1 MARRAAAGVRGMDL
15 LPRLRVF
22 SCDGFQ
28 ILCEEVRA
36 AAEKERAGG
45 GCVGGSELTR
55 VVILKRAG
63 ISTPEGLLTR
73 TTFRVSD

>member
-15 LPRLRVF
+15 LARLRVF

-45 GCVGGSELTR
+45 GCVGGTELTR
-55 VVILKRAG
+55 VVILNELTSAPPRAC
-63 ISTPEGLLTR
+63 
-73 TTFRVSD
+73 